1 MSITTPDGKKVLAK
15 YGNIRIPHGKRMAL
29 VGSNGCGKT
38 TLVRGLNRYY
48 PCSEGSI
55 TLFGKKQ
62 SEYSQKDLT
71 NMIYYSPQVS
81 FFVSG
86 TIRDNLI
93 YGLERVISDSE
104 LLKVLSKMHLY
115 GNYEGVI
122 TKNANDVLDYKV
134 SEGAK
139 ELSGGMKQRLALSRA
154 FLHTPK
160 MFIFDEITAN
170 LDERATHMVLDSI
183 EAYAKEI
190 GAGIVYISHESS
202 VVNRCDEVIE
212 LVNLVKTQEKK
223 EQQVA

>member
-1 MSITTPDGKKVLAK
+1 M
-15 YGNIRIPHGKRMAL
+15 
-29 VGSNGCGKT
+29 
-38 TLVRGLNRYY
+38 
-48 PCSEGSI
+48 
-55 TLFGKKQ
+55 
-62 SEYSQKDLT
+62 
-71 NMIYYSPQVS
+71 
-81 FFVSG
+81 
-86 TIRDNLI
+86 
-93 YGLERVISDSE
+93 
-104 LLKVLSKMHLY
+104 
-115 GNYEGVI
+115 I